1 MRQNLIGQEMLTVSE
16 VARLLKVHPNS
27 VRRWANQ
34 GLLKV
39 YRIGRRG
46 DRRFRVDDINQF
58 LGSWVPSRALKST
71 PLEDIHS

>member
-27 VRRWANQ
+27 VRRWANE
-34 GLLKV
+34 GLLTV
-39 YRIGRRG
+39 YRVGRRG